1 MNNKN
6 RVLKNIEELE
16 ELYSQ
21 VKDRSIAPYLDLLDL
36 MRINYEQ
43 ANQEENAIKI
53 CKEIESFVLNSKLGY
68 NKEQEYLLASY
79 DTRARCG
86 DFRAYCIALEWNRPI
101 EKQYFLPRKK
111 ILEKHGL
118 IQAMQDVADGKL
130 DFLFVSMPPRTAKST
145 TGIFFLSFMAALYP
159 DRSILGSGHS
169 TGLTQSMYLE
179 VLRIF
184 TQEEYRFSEIFPN
197 INQQN
202 ILG

>member
-6 RVLKNIEELE
+6 RILKNIEELE
-16 ELYSQ
+16 DLYSQ
-21 VKDRSIAPYLDLLDL
+21 VKDRNIAPYLDLLDL

-101 EKQYFLPRKK
+101 EKQFFLPRRK

-118 IQAMQDVADGKL
+118 LQAMQDVADGKL
-130 DFLFVSMPPRTAKST
+130 FVKNS
-145 TGIFFLSFMAALYP
+145 
-159 DRSILGSGHS
+159 
-169 TGLTQSMYLE
+169 
-179 VLRIF
+179 
-184 TQEEYRFSEIFPN
+184 
-197 INQQN
+197 
-202 ILG
+202 